1 MPPWDDLTG
10 NIEGQLSKPSIEDPI
25 SPQGFYL
32 ACLTKVDQVAETS
45 NWFLLFDMIPA
56 EAAFLALNN
65 PPSRWPL
72 LPTILF
78 SVTGSPDAVVR
89 KVLVPPSEGPIEG
102 SWYALHLSPD
112 GDPSVVLTGELYPP
126 ADEFLSPE
134 EWTPRYGT
142 WHIDGLRLAWI
153 PATKDQDVI
162 LVEPPASAAIYR
174 AGSSADGTLLN
185 HGQKRSIDALAVL
198 PIGGRR
204 TSARA
209 KRRRLVPVLA
219 PPPAPPAFGAIGVMD
234 IGQGGCNLLFDRT
247 LEPIFYYDVGYPLGF
262 FRASLP
268 ATMQTANPAFT
279 GPIYQ
284 NTAGNLEVILSHWD
298 WDHWRLGAYVSGLGQ
313 SLGNLPWTFPMQLMS
328 PTAQNFVNNTL
339 VAPVQIAGG
348 AAPQVVNGG
357 VGANAFTYTIY
368 KAVPP
373 IGAFGGV
380 LINNSGLAVRVS
392 VDLAAGQAS
401 AVLMT
406 GDCNFDRLPL
416 AARAGLT
423 GINAVHHGSIAH
435 GASANLPAAPVAGG
449 YLAYSYGVSG
459 VTGNHSYGFPVPG
472 AILNYQAAAWN
483 APLEVSTAEGPNLNI
498 VPPLPPPTPQGNV
511 RLGNQGALPGAYAGT
526 SFAAIGATRGLP

>member
-1 MPPWDDLTG
+1 MPPWDNLTE
-10 NIEGQLSKPSIEDPI
+10 NIEGQLSKPSMEDPK
-25 SPQGFYL
+25 SPSNFYL

-45 NWFLLFDMIPA
+45 NWFLLFDMIPG

-72 LPTILF
+72 LPTILL
-78 SVTGSPDAVVR
+78 SVTGSPDSVVR
-89 KVLVPPSEGPIEG
+89 NVLMPPSEGPIEG

-112 GDPSVVLTGELYPP
+112 GDPSVDLTGELYPP
-126 ADEFLSPE
+126 ADEFLEPST
-134 EWTPRYGT
+134 WTPRYGT
-142 WHIDGLRLAWI
+142 WHIDSFRLAWI
-153 PATKDQDVI
+153 PETKDQDVI
-162 LVEPPASAAIYR
+162 LVEPPAGAAMYR
-174 AGSSADGTLLN
+174 ARSSPEGTLLN
-185 HGQKRSIDALAVL
+185 GGQKRTIDAIAVL
-198 PIGGRR
+198 PIGGHG
-204 TSARA
+204 TGPRA
-209 KRRRLVPVLA
+209 KRRRLDPVPV
-219 PPPAPPAFGAIGVMD
+219 PPPPPPAFGAIGVMD
-234 IGQGGCNLLFDRT
+234 IGQGGCNLLFDRN

-268 ATMQTANPAFT
+268 ATMRRDLGTFT

-298 WDHWRLGAYVSGLGQ
+298 WDHWRMGALPPFGGQ
-313 SLGNLPWTFPMQLMS
+313 TLATLDWTFPVQPMS

-339 VAPVQIAGG
+339 GVTNQIAAG
-348 AAPQVVNGG
+348 APPQVVNGG
-357 VGANAFTYTIY
+357 VGANAFTYTLY

-392 VDLAAGQAS
+392 VDLAAGQAC

-449 YLAYSYGVSG
+449 YIGYSYGVSG
-459 VTGNHSYGFPVPG
+459 VTGNHSYGFPVHG

-526 SFAAIGATRGLP
+526 SFAAIGANRGLP